1 MIIPIKVF
9 VSATTVDTP
18 NDKIKLI
25 HFSYETDRFFTINLN
40 IERKVQ
46 EAEKIAIIHID
57 IQNFW
62 CILFEPTFIQLMSE
76 GSAARLILKIWSLY
90 KNLDNLSL
98 QKDLKMFLL

>member
-57 IQNFW
+57 IQNF
-62 CILFEPTFIQLMSE
+62 
-76 GSAARLILKIWSLY
+76 
-90 KNLDNLSL
+90 
-98 QKDLKMFLL
+98 